1 MTTFES
7 TTCKRCGGTG
17 KHSFNAIHKDT
28 CYGCKGAG
36 RQLTKR
42 GKAASDY
49 LASLRRKPAG
59 EIQVGDLVRFETM
72 THAFFSRIESVGEDA
87 LNPGRIA
94 IKATRASTGEAVR
107 AIVFPSTP
115 MTLGFSQEEK
125 AAQLAQAIAYQETLT
140 KSGQPRKR

>member
-28 CYGCKGAG
+28 CYGCSGTG

-42 GKAASDY
+42 GKAARDY
-49 LASLRRKPAG
+49 LDEMRRKPAS
-59 EIQVGDLVRFETM
+59 EIQVGDLVRFQTM
-72 THAFFSRIESVGEDA
+72 THAFFSRVEEIGEDK

-107 AIVFPSTP
+107 AIVFPTSP

-125 AAQLAQAIAYQETLT
+125 AAQVAQAIAYQATLT
-140 KSGQPRKR
+140 KSGTPRKR